1 MKPYNAKPYNR
12 RNLIVAG
19 AACIVIAVSN
29 FSTHDTNAAVFWVF
43 LGVCVFLWASRMKD
57 GDDAGT
63 GASGGFFKTGP
74 DGDSFTRP
82 EEPGTPE
89 PPKPDGNETPH
100 DASWDNTTD
109 TVQPEETAGLGDDQE
124 RREEMKSLFES
135 GVISR
140 EEYEERL
147 SQIKKGQ

>member
-12 RNLIVAG
+12 RNLLVAG

-57 GDDAGT
+57 GNDSD
-63 GASGGFFKTGP
+63 SGFFKIGSGGEP
-74 DGDSFTRP
+74 LSKP
-82 EEPGTPE
+82 EQPE
-89 PPKPDGNETPH
+89 PPEAPKPEQNEPRNDTGR
-100 DASWDNTTD
+100 DNTPYTKE
-109 TVQPEETAGLGDDQE
+109 PEFTAGLGDDQE
-124 RREEMKSLFES
+124 RREEIKSLYAG

-147 SQIKKGQ
+147 SQIKKG

>member
-12 RNLIVAG
+12 RNLMVAG

-29 FSTHDTNAAVFWVF
+29 FTTHDINAGVFWVF
-43 LGVCVFLWASRMKD
+43 LGVCVFLWASRMKNED
-57 GDDAGT
+57 G
-63 GASGGFFKTGP
+63 SGFYKT
-74 DGDSFTRP
+74 DGEPFGKP

-89 PPKPDGNETPH
+89 PPKSEGNEPRR
-100 DASWDNTTD
+100 DASWDSTPD
-109 TVQPEETAGLGDDQE
+109 TAEPEETAGLGNDQE
-124 RREEMKSLFES
+124 RREEIKSLFDS

-147 SQIKKGQ
+147 SQIKKG